1 MVPQGWLRESPFLS
15 ASCQSHGPSGSSKHS
30 LAQAP
35 GSVHCIA
42 QPRTSIHLNSRAFC
56 ESRIGS
62 NGDSNVK
69 GVSSQGNKKHID
81 AKALRAGEVRIYDHM
96 ESGVWSI
103 YTHDRRHKRA
113 KRRIVPNIVKGCQ
126 KFLCLDLGLFVSGTV
141 LLCARAKQAQYH
153 CRLALHL
160 CELPSSS
167 TRAFNKFWLFSA
179 SHHRCGK
186 TKESSANMRKLASAV
201 S

>member
-1 MVPQGWLRESPFLS
+1 
-15 ASCQSHGPSGSSKHS
+15 
-30 LAQAP
+30 
-35 GSVHCIA
+35 
-42 QPRTSIHLNSRAFC
+42 
-56 ESRIGS
+56 
-62 NGDSNVK
+62 
-69 GVSSQGNKKHID
+69 
-81 AKALRAGEVRIYDHM
+81 
-96 ESGVWSI
+96 
-103 YTHDRRHKRA
+103 
-113 KRRIVPNIVKGCQ
+113 
-126 KFLCLDLGLFVSGTV
+126 LDLGLFVSGTV